1 MDPIA
6 YRSPILTGAEALSPA
21 WRRYDLIRRITLCA
35 RPRQVQLLA
44 FGLGPTEL
52 RVVLSG
58 PQKAC
63 EATVRAL
70 RSGTARAAADWD
82 EPFLWDDLD
91 RIDTVDA
98 AGAVAWAHAA
108 AGPEPLRSPWSS
120 HRDLLGVRFAD
131 FFDAGPAQTLV
142 DPEDVHRRLSQV
154 APPRPQALQAPPR
167 DLALLLAAASA
178 VRGVLPGDRRA
189 FRLFAHLAKRL
200 GHHADAVANALRLTP
215 RRVRQILR
223 DDEPLVDVALLHLAD
238 DRLRPA
244 A

>member
-21 WRRYDLIRRITLCA
+21 WRRYDLIRRITHCA
-35 RPRQVQLLA
+35 RPRRVQVLA
-44 FGLGPTEL
+44 FGMAPTEL
-52 RVVLSG
+52 RLVLGG
-58 PQKAC
+58 PAKAC
-63 EATVRAL
+63 ESAVRAV
-70 RSGTARAAADWD
+70 RSGTARAAADWE
-82 EPFLWDDLD
+82 EPFLWDDLHRVD
-91 RIDTVDA
+91 AVDA

-120 HRDLLGVRFAD
+120 HRDLLGMRFAD
-131 FFDAGPAQTLV
+131 FFDAGPVRALV

-154 APPRPQALQAPPR
+154 APPRPRALPAPPR
-167 DLALLLAAASA
+167 DLSLLLATASA

-189 FRLFAHLAKRL
+189 FRLFAHLAKRV
-200 GHHADAVANALRLTP
+200 GHHADAVANALHLTP
-215 RRVRQILR
+215 RRVRQLLHA
-223 DDEPLVDVALLHLAD
+223 DEPLLDVALLHLAD